1 MSDTNRRH
9 PESNFSTEYPYNQA
23 TITRSGHEFHVND
36 APGNESL
43 KVSHTTGTYVEIE
56 KTGRW
61 VQTVVEKV
69 YQYFK
74 NTFSL
79 TVDSHADI
87 KVGGTYNFNVDK
99 SSYEAY
105 GLDRTVGVGDDL
117 IDGVGGVRQ
126 LHTEKDKLESINGMS
141 VSSVKGDVNSNIDGS
156 SVTTIGGTKV
166 DILGNDWSVTG
177 KNIEMTIDGD
187 FRIKCKNFIVDAQT
201 ITMTTSAGDV
211 TITSAGRVSINGS
224 PIDLTSSTI
233 NISGSQ
239 TNINGSPVKINNIIQ
254 TGS

>member
-9 PESNFSTEYPYNQA
+9 PESTFATEYPYNQA
-23 TITRSGHEFHVND
+23 TITRSGHEFHIND

-43 KVSHTTGTYVEIE
+43 RVSHTTGTYVEIE

-61 VQTVVEKV
+61 VHTVVEKV

-74 NTFSL
+74 NTFAL

-105 GLDRTVGVGDDL
+105 GLDRTVGVGGDL

-141 VSSVKGDVNSNIDGS
+141 TSSVKGDVNSNIDGS
-156 SVTTIGGTKV
+156 SVTTIGGTKA
-166 DILGNDWSVTG
+166 DILSSDWLVTG

-187 FRIKCKNFIVDAQT
+187 FRIKCKNFIIDAQT

-211 TITSAGRVSINGS
+211 TITSAGNVSINGQQ
-224 PIDLTSSTI
+224 IRL
-233 NISGSQ
+233 
-239 TNINGSPVKINNIIQ
+239 NG
-254 TGS
+254 

>member
-9 PESNFSTEYPYNQA
+9 PESNFSTTYPYNQA
-23 TITRSGHEFHVND
+23 TVTRSGHEFHVND

-74 NTFSL
+74 NTFAL

-105 GLDRTVGVGDDL
+105 GLDRTVGVGGDL

-126 LHTEKDKLESINGMS
+126 LHTEKDKLESINGS
-141 VSSVKGDVNSNIDGS
+141 STSSVKGDVNSNIDGAL
-156 SVTTIGGTKV
+156 VTTVNGIKADV
-166 DILGNDWSVTG
+166 LANDWSVTG
-177 KNIEMTIDGD
+177 KNIEMSIDGD
-187 FRIKCKNFIVDAQT
+187 FRVKCKNFIVNAESSVTINTSGGPIT
-201 ITMTTSAGDV
+201 ITAAGIV
-211 TITSAGRVSINGS
+211 YVNGTQ
-224 PIDLTSSTI
+224 IRL
-233 NISGSQ
+233 
-239 TNINGSPVKINNIIQ
+239 NG
-254 TGS
+254 

>member
-9 PESNFSTEYPYNQA
+9 PESNFSTEYPYNRA

-74 NTFSL
+74 NTFAL

-105 GLDRTVGVGDDL
+105 GLDRTVGVGGDL

-126 LHTEKDKLESINGMS
+126 LHTENDKLESINGS
-141 VSSVKGDVNSNIDGS
+141 STSSVKGDVNSNIDGAL
-156 SVTTIGGTKV
+156 VTAVNGIKADV
-166 DILGNDWSVTG
+166 LANDWSVTG
-177 KNIEMTIDGD
+177 KNIEMSIDGD
-187 FRIKCKNFIVDAQT
+187 FRVKCKNFIVNAESSVTINTSGGPIT
-201 ITMTTSAGDV
+201 ITATGV
-211 TITSAGRVSINGS
+211 VYVNGTQ
-224 PIDLTSSTI
+224 IRLND
-233 NISGSQ
+233 
-239 TNINGSPVKINNIIQ
+239 
-254 TGS
+254 

>member
-9 PESNFSTEYPYNQA
+9 PESTFATEYPYNQA
-23 TITRSGHEFHVND
+23 TITRSGHEFHIND

-43 KVSHTTGTYVEIE
+43 KVAHTTGTYVEIE
-56 KTGRW
+56 KSGRW

-74 NTFSL
+74 NTFAL

-105 GLDRTVGVGDDL
+105 GLDRTVGIGGDL

-126 LHTEKDKLESINGMS
+126 LHTEKDKLESING
-141 VSSVKGDVNSNIDGS
+141 SSTSAVKGDVNSNIDGS
-156 SVTTIGGTKV
+156 LVTVVNSTKA
-166 DILGNDWSVTG
+166 DILGDDWSVTG

-211 TITSAGRVSINGS
+211 RITAAGIVYVNGQQ
-224 PIDLTSSTI
+224 IRL
-233 NISGSQ
+233 NE
-239 TNINGSPVKINNIIQ
+239 
-254 TGS
+254 